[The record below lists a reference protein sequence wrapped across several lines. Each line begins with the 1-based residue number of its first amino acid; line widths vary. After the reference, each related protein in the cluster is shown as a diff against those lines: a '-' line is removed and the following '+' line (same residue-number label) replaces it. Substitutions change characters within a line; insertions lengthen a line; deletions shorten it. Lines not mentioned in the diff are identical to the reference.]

1 MSDLPKEPEPEPE
14 EEPDEEV
21 PPEQPPEEE
30 SPHIAAIGKR
40 RRA

>member
-1 MSDLPKEPEPEPE
+1 MSDLPKEPEPE

>member
-1 MSDLPKEPEPEPE
+1 MSDLPKEPEPE

-40 RRA
+40 RRV